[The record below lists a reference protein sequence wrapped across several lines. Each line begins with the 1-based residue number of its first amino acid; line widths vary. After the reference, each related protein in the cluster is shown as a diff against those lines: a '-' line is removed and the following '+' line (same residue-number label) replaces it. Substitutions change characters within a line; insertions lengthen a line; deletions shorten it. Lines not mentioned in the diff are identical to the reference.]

1 MSTVLSEI
9 RLRIRAEGEKVLVDL
24 GAKLNDIANKAT
36 LSSNNFKGLAAELK
50 QLQQTTVQSTRNI
63 KDYSASWRELA
74 ASVDISSK
82 EFKQATAEANALDA
96 RLKTFQGVQTTVAD
110 NFRNIASAAKQASAA
125 MQTATGLIRDPL
137 TGGYRGTA
145 GKTQYDA
152 PIGPVAPPDTSGR
165 YAQQQREADAQ
176 SRRDARRRETMQQ
189 RAAYFGD
196 ISGGRDPRT
205 GAIIAGGMGPFQ
217 GVGTQYARPI
227 GPELPPPSRR
237 RLNLGGA
244 AQTAG
249 AVAASSIFGGPEGL
263 VGAGIGALGGP
274 GGAAAGGAI
283 GAQVGMLRQAIGE
296 TATYASEIT
305 KLNIALRGITKTSE
319 EYSDAQNAINSISK
333 SLNVPIKEATSGFT
347 RLSASVIGA
356 GGNVNDAEIIFKG
369 ITTAIKGTGGGA
381 AEVQGALL
389 ALSQVFSKGKVT
401 AEELSG
407 QLGERL
413 PGAVTAFAKATG
425 RTLPQLQK
433 DLENGVVGLNDV
445 FKFTIALE
453 NQYGETAKKVAS
465 SSEES
470 GARMTVA
477 FDKLKF
483 AVGLAFQPI
492 GSIFQDSITEMV
504 SATTSNLE
512 VLKKAISDLSKFIQ
526 DLIGPQALKDIKDF
540 VNTNLKIIEDLK
552 DGFKSLPLQI
562 AAGIDPL
569 ARTLVLLLKI
579 AEVAKII
586 KAEPQALGDGRY
598 AAPGQQ
604 QKTPEAAT
612 DLSRKLEGE
621 KEKAIADIKQ
631 KALIQLRELAERT
644 EEQVADI
651 REAAIKR
658 SIELERNF
666 ADQRLKTE
674 REIQDLRNRSNELDK
689 NVEFDKRREELRSL
703 GLGTEGVDAAEKIS
717 NIAQDAQKERL
728 QLQRNAEDNKSQRER
743 QLEQF
748 KTTNAEQI
756 GKIQLTYTRS
766 AANILQNVGD
776 ALKEKMITGAEE
788 VKRIILE
795 VRTGQQAPAIPVL
808 PGPSQPGPGGPIRKV
823 KDYAG
828 EGMIITPAM
837 TRPRGQ
843 SDFRGQSDVMTHY
856 TEKVPIGQGMITQKQ
871 FRGQMGP
878 PEKAAKKL
886 EQSQSTVKE
895 IADSNVLKDV
905 IDKLRE
911 ARQEALKPLNDQKKS
926 LTDQISTQQ
935 RLYDL
940 ISSGLNPALADQV
953 LSIEKAAENQD
964 KVLIS
969 VRDQAIIQSENTKNS
984 EKDRAAFLNLSKKA
998 TGDLAIQASTTQA
1011 VKEQAIALE
1020 KAAEATTRLVN
1031 EKQRMKDL
1039 VQGINS
1045 SIESGMVSA
1054 IDSAITGAKSLQEVM
1069 SNVLKD
1075 IGQML
1080 ISFGVK
1086 SLLNSLAG
1094 PSSSILSGGGLSA
1107 GTSTAFGGGI
1117 PGLDMAQFGGIK
1129 MFAAGGNP
1137 PIGRPSL
1144 VGEKGPELFVPRAS
1158 GTIVPADATAAAM
1171 ARYQR
1176 QGGSSGGNSSS
1187 DAMGADAAATPVL
1200 SMSFET
1206 TRFLGQDYVSTEQLQ
1221 AAMMAT
1227 EKRAATAGAKAGAA
1241 QVSSQMRNSPA
1252 YRRQVGLR

>member
-1 MSTVLSEI
+1 MSTITSEI
-9 RLRIRAEGEKVLVDL
+9 RLRVRADGDKVLVDL
-24 GAKLNDIANKAT
+24 GTKLNNLANQTT
-36 LSSNNFKGLAAELK
+36 LSSNNFKGLAEELK
-50 QLQQTTVQSTRNI
+50 KLQQTTVQSAKNI
-63 KDYSASWRELA
+63 KDYSGAWKELA
-74 ASVDISSK
+74 ANVDISSK
-82 EFKQATAEANALDA
+82 EFKQATAEADALDA
-96 RLKTFQGVQTTVAD
+96 RLKTFQGVQTTVAA

-137 TGGYRGTA
+137 TGAYRGTA
-145 GKTQYDA
+145 GKTQYNA
-152 PIGPVAPPDTSGR
+152 PIGPVAPPDTAGR

-196 ISGGRDPRT
+196 ISGSRDPRT

-227 GPELPPPSRR
+227 GPKLPPPPRR
-237 RLNLGGA
+237 RFNLGGA

-249 AVAASSIFGGPEGL
+249 AVAASGVFGGPEGL

-274 GGAAAGGAI
+274 GGAAVGGAI

-305 KLNIALRGITKTSE
+305 KLNIALKGITKTSQ

-333 SLNVPIKEATSGFT
+333 SLNVPIANATSAFT

-356 GGNVNDAEIIFKG
+356 GGNVNDAEIVFKG
-369 ITTAIKGTGGGA
+369 ITTAMKATGRSTADVEGA
-381 AEVQGALL
+381 IL
-389 ALSQVFSKGKVT
+389 AMSQVFSKGKLSS
-401 AEELSG
+401 EELSG

-413 PGAVTAFAKATG
+413 PGAVTTFAKATN

-445 FKFTIALE
+445 LKFGLALQV
-453 NQYGETAKKVAS
+453 QYGETAAKVAS

-477 FDKLKF
+477 FDEVKL
-483 AVGLAFQPI
+483 AVGSALQPI
-492 GSIFQDSITEMV
+492 GSEFQDSITEIAKAAV
-504 SATTSNLE
+504 AA
-512 VLKKAISDLSKFIQ
+512 LKIFKEKIDQSSKSIAN
-526 DLIGPQALKDIKDF
+526 LIGND
-540 VNTNLKIIEDLK
+540 NLKGIQFF
-552 DGFKSLPLQI
+552 FKTIVLE
-562 AAGIDPL
+562 AAAAVDPL
-569 ARTLVLLLKI
+569 TKTFLLLQKI
-579 AEVAKII
+579 KQFVPK
-586 KAEPQALGDGRY
+586 GDPNLTQQQLANTGMAGRY
-598 AAPGQQ
+598 AIPVKAPSNLPG
-604 QKTPEAAT
+604 PT
-612 DLSRKLEGE
+612 DDADNA
-621 KEKAIADIKQ
+621 KAITDIKQ

-644 EEQVADI
+644 EEQIADI
-651 REAAIKR
+651 RESAIKR
-658 SIELERNF
+658 AIELERNF

-689 NVEFDKRREELRSL
+689 NVAFDKRREELRSL
-703 GLGTEGVDAAEKIS
+703 GLGTEGVDSAEKVSKIFQ
-717 NIAQDAQKERL
+717 NIRKEQVQVERTAQD
-728 QLQRNAEDNKSQRER
+728 NKLQRER

-766 AANILQNVGD
+766 AANILQKTGD
-776 ALKEKMITGAEE
+776 ALKEKMINGAEE

-795 VRTGQQAPAIPVL
+795 VRTGQQAPAFPAL
-808 PGPSQPGPGGPIRKV
+808 PGPSQTGSAGPIRKV
-823 KDYAG
+823 KDYEG
-828 EGMIITPAM
+828 EGRVITPAM

-843 SDFRGQSDVMTHY
+843 SDVISHSR
-856 TEKVPIGQGMITQKQ
+856 VPIGQGMLTPEQYY
-871 FRGQMGP
+871 GQMGRP
-878 PEKAAKKL
+878 QQAAKKL
-886 EQSQSTVKE
+886 DQSQSTVKE
-895 IADSNVLKDV
+895 IANNNVLKEGTEDLK
-905 IDKLRE
+905 KLR
-911 ARQEALKPLNDQKKS
+911 QDALKPLDDQKKS
-926 LTDQISTQQ
+926 LTDQISAQL

-940 ISSGLNPALADQV
+940 ISNGLNPALADQV
-953 LSIEKAAENQD
+953 LLIEKAAENQTN
-964 KVLIS
+964 LLTEA
-969 VRDQAIIQSENTKNS
+969 RNQAIIESKDMENS
-984 EKDRAAFLNLSKKA
+984 EKARGAALVLSERLQ
-998 TGDLAIQASTTQA
+998 TDLAIQTSSTQA
-1011 VKEQAIALE
+1011 LKEQAIALE
-1020 KAAEATTRLVN
+1020 RAAEATTRIVK
-1031 EKQRMKDL
+1031 EKQRVKDL

-1069 SNVLKD
+1069 SSVLKD

-1094 PSSSILSGGGLSA
+1094 PSSSILSGGGFGG

-1117 PGLDMAQFGGIK
+1117 PGLDMGQFGGIK
-1129 MFAAGGNP
+1129 MFAAGGRP
-1137 PIGRPSL
+1137 PVGVPSL
-1144 VGEKGPELFVPRAS
+1144 VGEKGPELFVPSAA
-1158 GTIVPADATAAAM
+1158 GTIIPADATAAM

-1176 QGGSSGGNSSS
+1176 QGGGSGGGNSSS
-1187 DAMGADAAATPVL
+1187 DAMGDGAAVTPVL

-1221 AAMMAT
+1221 AAMAAT
-1227 EKRAATAGAKAGAA
+1227 ERRATTAGAKAGAA
-1241 QVSSQMRNSPA
+1241 QVSSQMRNSPG